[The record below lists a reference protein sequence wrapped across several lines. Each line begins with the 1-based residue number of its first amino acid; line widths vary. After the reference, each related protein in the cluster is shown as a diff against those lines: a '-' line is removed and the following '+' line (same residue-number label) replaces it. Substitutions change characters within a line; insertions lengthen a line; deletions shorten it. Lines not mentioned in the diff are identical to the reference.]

1 MTREKYA
8 IIKTEQIFA
17 DMLEVLQMDEVQGTI
32 YDVVFRN
39 EQNGYTVLELEQ
51 DKELH
56 TLVGYFSFLN
66 IGETIRA
73 FGKWVQH
80 PDYGNQFKVETY
92 SSVTPATANGIEKY
106 LASGLIPGIG
116 PHTAKKLVE
125 KFGLDTL
132 DIIQYNPD
140 RLTEVEGIGQKKAE
154 KIFEAFQEQK
164 ELKDI
169 MIFLEQYGIG
179 PAYAVRIYK
188 TYGADTIKEIKDNP
202 YKLADDVFGIGFK
215 MADKVA
221 LSMGISKS
229 SQHRVASGTRY
240 VLNQY
245 HGNGHTFVPQAELVR
260 TASALLEVD
269 ETRVED
275 TIVKLFIEKKLVVE
289 NISDIKGVYSVPFFK
304 AESGAAGRLTQLLH
318 YKISP
323 LDVDMDSEIEAV
335 EKAEGIE
342 LAEKQRMAVKEALS
356 QGILVITGGPGT
368 GKTTT
373 IKTIIN
379 ILEKQGLDVLLA
391 APTGRAAKRMQE
403 ATGRDA
409 KTIHRLLEF
418 GYGDNEEEMFFQKN
432 EDSPLECDVI
442 IVDEVSMIDILL
454 MNNLLKAIAEGT
466 RVILVGDVDQLPSVG
481 PGNVLRDIIE
491 SGVLPVVRLDEIFR
505 QAESSMIVVNAHKI
519 NRGETPVISS
529 KNSDFFLIRQE
540 SQEDIVS
547 TIIELCTE
555 RLPKYTGLDFYEGI
569 QVLSPMKKGLCG
581 VLNLNQELQKALNPQ
596 GRDKAEKPHR
606 EAVFRVGDKVMQ
618 IKNNY
623 KMKWQSILDFDKE
636 GEGVFNGDLGTIM
649 DMDTEE
655 QYLEVLFDRERMVR
669 YDFSMLDELEHAYA
683 LTVHKSQGSEF
694 PVLVMPLTFGPPMLM
709 TRNLLYTGLTRAKS
723 MVVLVGKDRFLQ
735 QMIKNNHITTRHSGL
750 KERLGRWNYD

>member
-1 MTREKYA
+1 
-8 IIKTEQIFA
+8 
-17 DMLEVLQMDEVQGTI
+17 MDDIQGTI

-39 EQNGYTVLELEQ
+39 EQNGYTVLDLEQ
-51 DKELH
+51 GKEMF

-66 IGETIRA
+66 IGETIKA
-73 FGKWVQH
+73 YGSWVKH
-80 PDYGNQFKVETY
+80 PDYGNQFKVESYT
-92 SSVTPATANGIEKY
+92 SVTPETTNGIEKY

-116 PHTAKKLVE
+116 PHIAKKLVE

-140 RLTEVEGIGQKKAE
+140 RLIEVEGIGEKKAE
-154 KIFEAFQEQK
+154 KIYEAFQEQK

-169 MIFLEQYGIG
+169 MMFLEQYGIG

-188 TYGADTIKEIKDNP
+188 AYGANTVNEIKDNP
-202 YKLADDVFGIGFK
+202 YKLADDIFGIGFK
-215 MADKVA
+215 MADRVA
-221 LSMGISKS
+221 LSMGVLKS
-229 SQHRVASGTRY
+229 SEYRIASGTKF

-245 HGNGHTFVPQAELVR
+245 HGNGHTFVPQEDLVR
-260 TASALLEVD
+260 SAAALLEVD
-269 ETRVED
+269 DVQIED
-275 TIVKLFIEKKLVVE
+275 TIVKLYIDKKLVVD
-289 NISDIKGVYSVPFFK
+289 NIGDTRAVYSVPFFK
-304 AESGAAGRLTQLLH
+304 AESGTAIRLMQLL
-318 YKISP
+318 YFKVP
-323 LDVDMDSEIEAV
+323 PMDVDIDSEISAV
-335 EKAEGIE
+335 ESREGIE
-342 LAEKQRMAVKEALS
+342 LAEKQRIAVREALT

-368 GKTTT
+368 GKTTI

-379 ILEKQGLDVLLA
+379 LFEKQGLNVLLA

-418 GYGDNEEEMFFQKN
+418 GYGDSDEEMFFQKN
-432 EDSPLECDVI
+432 GESPLECDAI
-442 IVDEVSMIDILL
+442 IIDEVSMIDILL
-454 MNNLLKAIAEGT
+454 MNNLLKAVAEGT

-491 SGVLPVVRLDEIFR
+491 SEVLPVVRLDEIFR
-505 QAESSMIVVNAHKI
+505 QAESSMIVVNAHSI
-519 NRGETPVISS
+519 NRGEPPVISS
-529 KNSDFFLIRQE
+529 KNGDFFLIRKE

-547 TIIELCTE
+547 TIIELCTK

-581 VLNLNQELQKALNPQ
+581 VLNLNLELQRALNP
-596 GRDKAEKPHR
+596 KMHNKTEKQHR
-606 EAVFRVGDKVMQ
+606 EFVFRVGDKVMQ

-623 KMKWQSILDFDKE
+623 KMKWKSINNLEKE
-636 GEGVFNGDLGTIM
+636 GEGVFNGDLGTIINI
-649 DMDTEE
+649 DNEE
-655 QYLEVLFDRERMVR
+655 QYLEVIFDRERMVK
-669 YDFSMLDELEHAYA
+669 YDFSTLDELEHAYA

-723 MVVLVGKDRFLQ
+723 MVVLVGKEQFLR
-735 QMIKNNHITTRHSGL
+735 QMVKNNHIITRHSGL
-750 KERLGRWNYD
+750 RDRLERQKYDEIYS